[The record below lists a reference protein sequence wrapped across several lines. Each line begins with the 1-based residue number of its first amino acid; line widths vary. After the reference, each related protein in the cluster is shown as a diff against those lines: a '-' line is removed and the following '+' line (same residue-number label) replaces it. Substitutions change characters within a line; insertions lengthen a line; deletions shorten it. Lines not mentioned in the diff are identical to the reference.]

1 MDFHKRYRD
10 MSFIFII
17 GTYMLNI
24 LEANVS
30 THLMQFN
37 VNDSLSFN
45 PEITIKPFAK
55 SETIGLL
62 VEIKFNK

>member
-1 MDFHKRYRD
+1 MNFHKKYRD

-37 VNDSLSFN
+37 VNNDLSFK
-45 PEITIKPFAK
+45 PIIDFEPISESESLAIKI
-55 SETIGLL
+55 EL
-62 VEIKFNK
+62 KF